1 MVLTVEQVAEKL
13 QLPQAH
19 IREMI
24 REGVLPGFKR
34 SKRLWGVLLVELEK
48 WLTSR
53 SANGS
58 KEGGQK

>member
-1 MVLTVEQVAEKL
+1 MVLTVEQVSEKL

-24 REGVLPGFKR
+24 RNGVLPGFKR

-48 WLTSR
+48 WLSSR
-53 SANGS
+53 GNQNQ
-58 KEGGQK
+58 EVTE